1 MNNLILFLNS
11 FLSYLLVFIVFAVL
25 IVVAVLVGIKVRKSK
40 NQKEEVA
47 SSAANIEAKT
57 VKAD

>member
-1 MNNLILFLNS
+1 M
-11 FLSYLLVFIVFAVL
+11 FIVFAVL
-25 IVVAVLVGIKVRKSK
+25 IVIAALVGIKVRKSK